1 MKPAPFTYH
10 RPQSLEE
17 ALALLGRLEN
27 ARILA
32 GGQSLL
38 PMLNLRM
45 ATPEHLIDLGRV
57 SALVGI
63 TETAEGI
70 SIGAMTTQR
79 AIERSEP
86 VRARCPLLLEALE
99 HVGHPATRNRGTI
112 GGSLCHLDPAAELP
126 VAASALEARLTIAN
140 RNGPRNIRFDEFP
153 AGYLT
158 TQLAPDEILT
168 GIDFPQSEAGSGW
181 AFEEFSQRAADFA
194 IVAVAVLVTIG
205 ADERVRQAR
214 IAIGGLG
221 PAPAR
226 LHDAESMLVGHS
238 WDAERVGNAAQAATR
253 LPCGGDEV
261 NPAEYR
267 SHLAGVLTRR
277 ALDKAYQRGRTRV

>member
-1 MKPAPFTYH
+1 MKPAPFAYH
-10 RPQSLEE
+10 RPGTLEE
-17 ALALLGRLEN
+17 ALQLLAALPN
-27 ARILA
+27 ARVLA
-32 GGQSLL
+32 GGQSLM

-45 ATPEHLIDLGRV
+45 ATPEHIIDLGRV

-79 AIERSEP
+79 AIERSES
-86 VRARCPLLLEALE
+86 VRAHCPLLLEALE

-126 VAASALEARLTIAN
+126 VVASALDAKLTIAN
-140 RNGPRNIRFDEFP
+140 RNGRRGIRFDEFP
-153 AGYLT
+153 TGYLA

-168 GIDFPQSEAGSGW
+168 RIDFPRTPEGNGW

-194 IVAVAVLVTIG
+194 VVAVAVLVTIG
-205 ADERVRQAR
+205 GDGRVRQAR

-221 PAPAR
+221 SAPAR
-226 LHDAESMLVGHS
+226 LHDAESMLVGQA
-238 WDAERVGNAAQAATR
+238 WDAERAASAAQAATR

-277 ALDKAYQRGRTRV
+277 ALDKAYERGRIRV

>member
-10 RPQSLEE
+10 CPRTLTE
-17 ALALLGRLEN
+17 ALELLGKLEN
-27 ARILA
+27 ARVLA
-32 GGQSLL
+32 GGQSLV

-45 ATPEHLIDLGRV
+45 STPDHLIDLGRV
-57 SALVGI
+57 SGLAGI
-63 TETAEGI
+63 EETADGI

-79 AIERSEP
+79 AIEHSPLVRSH
-86 VRARCPLLLEALE
+86 CPLLLDALE
-99 HVGHPATRNRGTI
+99 HVGHQATRNRGTI

-126 VAASALEARLTIAN
+126 VVASALDAKLSIAN
-140 RNGPRNIRFDEFP
+140 RNGLRNIRFDEFP
-153 AGYLT
+153 AGYMT
-158 TQLAPDEILT
+158 SQLAPDEILT
-168 GIDFPQSEAGSGW
+168 RIDFPHSAPGSGW
-181 AFEEFSQRAADFA
+181 AFAEFSQRAADFA

-205 ADERVRQAR
+205 VDDRVRQAR

-226 LHDAESMLVGHS
+226 LQAAESMLVGHS
-238 WDAERVGNAAQAATR
+238 WDAERVRYAAQAATK

-267 SHLAGVLTRR
+267 RHLAGVLTRR
-277 ALDKAYQRGRTRV
+277 ALNKAYERGRPSV